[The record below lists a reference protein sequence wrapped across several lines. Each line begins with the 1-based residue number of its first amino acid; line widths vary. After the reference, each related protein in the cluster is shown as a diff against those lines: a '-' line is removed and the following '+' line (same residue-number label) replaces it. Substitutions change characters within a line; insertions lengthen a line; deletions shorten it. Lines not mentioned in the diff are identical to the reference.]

1 MMKAKSIAFLT
12 IILLAIALGACAS
25 EPNQPDPPFPTFV
38 YDSALSL
45 RAYRL
50 ATRNPEMLTKLP
62 CYCDCGRASGHT
74 SLNSCFFRTDG
85 SYNDH
90 ASGCEVCGLETVDAA
105 QWAKEGKSLKQ
116 IRTMIDTKYSPY
128 GTPTNTAPVD

>member
-1 MMKAKSIAFLT
+1 MNAKSIALLT
-12 IILLAIALGACAS
+12 IFLFAYALTACAS

-45 RAYRL
+45 KSYRL
-50 ATRNPEMLTKLP
+50 AARMPEMLNNLP

-74 SLNSCFFRTDG
+74 SLHSCFFKADG

-90 ASGCEVCGLETVDAA
+90 ASGCEVCGLEMVDAA

-116 IRTMIDTKYSPY
+116 IRAMIDSKYAPY

>member
-1 MMKAKSIAFLT
+1 MKSKSIALLT
-12 IILLAIALGACAS
+12 IILFAVVLGACTS
-25 EPNQPDPPFPTFV
+25 EPTQPDPPFPTFV

-45 RAYRL
+45 KAYRL

-74 SLNSCFFRTDG
+74 SLSSCFFRSDG

-90 ASGCEVCGLETVDAA
+90 ASGCEVCGLEMVDAA
-105 QWAKEGKSLKQ
+105 QWVKEGKSLKQ
-116 IRTMIDTKYSPY
+116 IRTMIDAKYEPY
-128 GTPTNTAPVD
+128 GTATNTAPVD

>member
-1 MMKAKSIAFLT
+1 MKPKSIALVIT
-12 IILLAIALGACAS
+12 ILFAVAVSACAS
-25 EPNQPDPPFPTFV
+25 EPNLPDPRFPTFV

-45 RAYRL
+45 KAYRL
-50 ATRNPEMLTKLP
+50 ATRMPEMLNKLP

-74 SLNSCFFRTDG
+74 SLNSCFFKPDG

-90 ASGCEVCGLETVDAA
+90 ASGCEVCGLEMVDAA
-105 QWAKEGKSLKQ
+105 QWTTEGKSLKQ
-116 IRTMIDTKYSPY
+116 IRTMIDSKYTPY